1 MPKKII
7 ISEEQLKRI
16 VKKVNEDDNWW
27 ENEGPDKWNQLEKDL
42 RFVLDKIINKHKS
55 NWGND
60 QYAVIGAI
68 EQIFEGI
75 FNKVGR

>member
-1 MPKKII
+1 MATKII
-7 ISEEQLKRI
+7 ISEKQLKRI

-27 ENEGPDKWNQLEKDL
+27 ENEGPDKWNSLEKDL